1 MIFASTEEKVPDDW
15 SRDGQ
20 FIVFESFN
28 QKQNGTCCYCGLL
41 TKAHHPCCSRISM
54 NVRHS
59 SHPTEN
65 ISRTLLTN
73 LALLQSMFERSRF
86 QVVSGG
92 SQRTSEHNRDGEV
105 TVASFSISVR
115 IGKLMVVE
123 VKLGPPFQA
132 GVPKPL
138 FDTRVLT

>member
-1 MIFASTEEKVPDDW
+1 MKNLRVAVEVRSDSSPPLKRKYQTIGRAMDSSLFLN
-15 SRDGQ
+15 RL
-20 FIVFESFN
+20 I
-28 QKQNGTCCYCGLL
+28 QKQNGTCCYFGLL

-65 ISRTLLTN
+65 ILRTLLTN

-105 TVASFSISVR
+105 TVASFSYRSR
-115 IGKLMVVE
+115 
-123 VKLGPPFQA
+123 
-132 GVPKPL
+132 
-138 FDTRVLT
+138 